1 MLTTMNPWR
10 PLPRG
15 HSHSTLFINILT
27 TEKQSMTSLMRTLIV
42 LSSLALLHFPEY
54 ALAEAGPWGS
64 AKVLDIHYKE
74 QKVVYDAAVNSVTA
88 LTSILDRA
96 SYLSALNG
104 ADPFETKIVILLH
117 GNEIPFFA
125 IKNYAKYKDL
135 MIRAQSLSVG
145 GIIEFRM
152 CRIAAKNHGFEPK
165 DIHGFV
171 SMVPMGDAEIV
182 RLQQEGYAYM
192 R

>member
-1 MLTTMNPWR
+1 M
-10 PLPRG
+10 
-15 HSHSTLFINILT
+15 NILF
-27 TEKQSMTSLMRTLIV
+27 RLIPF
-42 LSSLALLHFPEY
+42 ALLS
-54 ALAEAGPWGS
+54 ALLLAPVGVRAETAPWGS
-64 AKVLDIHYKE
+64 AKSLDIEYKG
-74 QKVVYDAAVNSVTA
+74 QKVVYDAAVNSVAA

-96 SYLSALNG
+96 SYLSTLNG
-104 ADPFETKIVILLH
+104 ADPFDSKIVILLH

-125 IKNYAKYKDL
+125 IRNYAKYKDL

-145 GIIEFRM
+145 GVIEFRM
-152 CRIAAKNHGFEPK
+152 CRIAAKGHGFEPK

-171 SMVPMGDAEIV
+171 TMVPMGDAEIV